1 MEVILKSGK
10 KNIQKPRRFKLRFM
24 PIIFLLPSVICYLC
38 FKYYPLLYM
47 TYVSFFDYS
56 IVNPPGEFVGLNNY
70 VEFLTSATFW
80 QAMSNTFIFFA
91 LYLVLTFWIPILQA
105 LLLNEIRRGNAFYRF
120 MYQIP
125 TIIPV
130 VAGILVWKWMY
141 NPDHG
146 LLNELLGRIGL
157 GPYGW
162 LNDLKMT
169 KLAIVLPSL
178 FTGSGISLLLYYSA
192 IRSIPTEILEA
203 AKIDGAGPWK
213 RIAAM
218 ILPNI
223 KFIIII
229 QFVAFMSGVLLAF
242 DNIYIMTQGG
252 PANSTLVVS
261 MLVVNSAFQQSR
273 FGISGAM
280 SLFMFVLIAV
290 LTIIQNKL
298 TNEKD

>member
-10 KNIQKPRRFKLRFM
+10 KTIQKPRRMKLRLM
-24 PIIFLLPSVICYLC
+24 PIIFLLPSIICYLC

-91 LYLVLTFWIPILQA
+91 LYLALTFWIPILQA

-146 LLNELLGRIGL
+146 LLNELLAKIGL

-213 RIAAM
+213 RIWTM

-280 SLFMFVLIAV
+280 SLFMFVLIA
-290 LTIIQNKL
+290 LLSIIQNKL

>member
-1 MEVILKSGK
+1 
-10 KNIQKPRRFKLRFM
+10 
-24 PIIFLLPSVICYLC
+24 
-38 FKYYPLLYM
+38 
-47 TYVSFFDYS
+47 
-56 IVNPPGEFVGLNNY
+56 
-70 VEFLTSATFW
+70 
-80 QAMSNTFIFFA
+80 
-91 LYLVLTFWIPILQA
+91 
-105 LLLNEIRRGNAFYRF
+105 
-120 MYQIP
+120 
-125 TIIPV
+125 
-130 VAGILVWKWMY
+130 MY

-213 RIAAM
+213 RIGAM

-280 SLFMFVLIAV
+280 SLFMFVLIAL
-290 LTIIQNKL
+290 LTIVQNKI